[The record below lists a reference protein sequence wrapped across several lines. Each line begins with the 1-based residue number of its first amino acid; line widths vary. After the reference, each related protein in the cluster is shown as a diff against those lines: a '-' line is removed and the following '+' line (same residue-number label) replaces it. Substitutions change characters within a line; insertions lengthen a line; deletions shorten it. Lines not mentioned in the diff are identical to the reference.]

1 MERKEFKTLSGI
13 LLLFYSAIVPADDAR
28 PAYLELKETQSGAYD
43 VTWKRPEIAGKP
55 LILAPVFPAN
65 CRKIDGLPAKSL
77 TDMRIDRFQ
86 VDCGEQ
92 GVAGGMITMDGLA
105 HSARDVIVKLIFLDY
120 SITHILRAE
129 QPSVLIQPTPDN
141 SQVMKDYLWL
151 GIEHIHGGIDHLLFI
166 LALIFLVPGLVE
178 LIKAVTAFTLSHSLT
193 LVAAVLGW
201 VSIPLP
207 PVEAC
212 IALSILFLA
221 VEMVH
226 KLQGHTSITISQPWL
241 AAMGFGL
248 IHGFGFAGALSQ
260 VGLPPTDIPLA
271 LLFFNLGVELGQLLF
286 VVPIYAFLKMAGH
299 GNLRINLEYFLSY
312 GIGTISV
319 FWLIERIRFF

>member
-1 MERKEFKTLSGI
+1 M
-13 LLLFYSAIVPADDAR
+13 LLFYSTILPADDAR
-28 PAYLELKETQSGAYD
+28 PAYLELKETQSGVYD
-43 VTWKRPEIAGKP
+43 VTWKRPEIAGKA
-55 LILAPVFPAN
+55 LMFSPVFPTN
-65 CRKIDGLPAKSL
+65 CREIRGFPARSL

-86 VDCGEQ
+86 VECDER
-92 GVAGGMITMDGLA
+92 GVAGRLITIDGLT
-105 HSARDVIVKLIFLDY
+105 HSARDVIVKLIFADY
-120 SITHILRAE
+120 STTHILRAE
-129 QPSVLIQPTPDN
+129 QPSVFIQPVAEK
-141 SQVMKDYLWL
+141 SQVIKDYLRL

-221 VEMVH
+221 IEMVH
-226 KLQGHTSITISQPWL
+226 KLQGQTSITISQPWL
-241 AAMGFGL
+241 AALGFGL

-260 VGLPPTDIPLA
+260 AGLPPTEIPLA

-286 VVPIYAFLKMAGH
+286 IVPIYAFLKLV
-299 GNLRINLEYFLSY
+299 NLGIFRINLEYFVSY
-312 GIGTISV
+312 GIGAISV
-319 FWLIERIRFF
+319 FWLIERIRLF